1 MVIDPA
7 VLLEEIEGLRLRADF
22 AELAVLMRRHAA
34 LHEGAQ
40 FRSPISVAD
49 VLASRPIVAATLRD
63 SLVSTKVDALLTDA
77 RDQRAAIIGNTVAL
91 IGLDKNVDELR
102 REVIANRSV
111 AKHAAD
117 HSLAALQA
125 ATEAAAQQDV
135 MLAIVRGIDARLNR
149 RVSETNEAVEA
160 VVQEH
165 HGLRAA
171 LAKVPPRVQGGAFVV
186 AFTALAGAM
195 KFCIDL
201 YLTTKGL
208 K

>member
-1 MVIDPA
+1 MTTQQTRPGIGTHVPELSGDD
-7 VLLEEIEGLRLRADF
+7 ADDT
-22 AELAVLMRRHAA
+22 E
-34 LHEGAQ
+34 
-40 FRSPISVAD
+40 RSSRIAFGQIR
-49 VLASRPIVAATLRD
+49 VLANRFDAAVVAATLRD

-102 REVIANRSV
+102 REVLSNRSV

-135 MLAIVRGIDARLNR
+135 MLAIVRGIDARLNT
-149 RVSETNEAVEA
+149 RVSQTNEAVEA

-165 HGLRAA
+165 HTFRRA
-171 LAKVPPRVQGGAFVV
+171 LATLTPRQRGGAFVV
-186 AFTALAGAM
+186 ALTALAGAL